1 MTKSSFTASRRNE
14 FPFLSADQI
23 EQGMTAII
31 CTEPY
36 EEKSRFQ
43 GNEEEEEKTVLRVPL
58 QFADTISNEKGEENY
73 RFIWT
78 PGLFATLNLVRKLG
92 EEYSEWVGK
101 ICRFDRRAVKGGK
114 MPDKKAWFL
123 DPVEAEEEQ
132 EEQQQKMTS
141 PPLTFQCE
149 ECEAEFKSYVDFIY
163 HVKKMHEQDK
173 KAANLKVFG
182 GKLIE
187 EEE

>member
-23 EQGMTAII
+23 EQGMTATI

-43 GNEEEEEKTVLRVPL
+43 GNEEEEKTVLRVPL
-58 QFADTISNEKGEENY
+58 QFADPISNGEGKESY

-101 ICRFDRRAVKGGK
+101 TCKFDRRAVKGGK

-132 EEQQQKMTS
+132 QKLTS
-141 PPLTFQCE
+141 PPQTFQCE
-149 ECEAEFKSYVDFIY
+149 ECEAEFKHYVDFIY
-163 HVKKMHEQDK
+163 HVKKVHEQDKK